1 MNKEALYLM
10 SRYRATG
17 LAAVGAVVALVAAA
31 CGGSSGGSGGG
42 SSGGST
48 SSSSSAS
55 GFNAAVNST
64 VNPSTHKGGT
74 ITYANSSA
82 PDSTDAGNT
91 YYAFNLNFT
100 RLYATPLTTYK
111 SCPGACGTSI
121 VPALATTLGVAS
133 NGNKTWTY
141 HLKSGVKFE
150 DGSPVTSADVKYAVE
165 RTFDRSVLP
174 NGPSYFASLLAGNAA
189 KYPGPFKDKKGN
201 LTAITTPNAT
211 TIVFNLK
218 QPFADFNYV
227 VAFPQTAPVP
237 PNKDT
242 GANYQEHPQST
253 GPYKFQS
260 FQLNKQYTLVPNPMW
275 NPAWD
280 PQVKQLASKV
290 VVNLNVNANDID
302 NRLLAGD
309 IQMDQAGSGVQAA
322 ARARILSSSSL
333 KASSDDPVTGFMW
346 FYYINTKVP
355 PLNNVHCRMAVEFAA
370 NKTNL
375 QTAYGGPVAGGDIA
389 STAMPPTVLGYTKFD
404 FYHALT
410 KPGGDAASAKQQLKL
425 CGHPNGFSTNI
436 AFRSDRPREVAS
448 SQALQASLN
457 SVGIKTTLKGYTAA
471 NYYGTFAGVPNYVHS
486 HQLGLLA
493 GGWGP
498 DWPDMYGWGWALFDG
513 QAIVPAGNA
522 NISELNDAHVNSLF
536 KTLEASSSQ
545 STRNSISAQIDQQV
559 MRDAVMLPAVY
570 SKALL
575 YRSPSLTNVSVNR
588 YYGMYN
594 YGILGTKG

>member
-10 SRYRATG
+10 TSRYRATG
-17 LAAVGAVVALVAAA
+17 LAAAGAAVVALVAAA
-31 CGGSSGGSGGG
+31 CGGSSGGG
-42 SSGGST
+42 
-48 SSSSSAS
+48 SSSSSGSSSSA
-55 GFNAAVNST
+55 GYNAALTKV

-74 ITYANSSA
+74 IIYDNSSA

-111 SCPGACGTSI
+111 SCPGACGATI
-121 VPALATTLGVAS
+121 VPGLATTLGVGTD
-133 NGNKTWTY
+133 GNKTWTF
-141 HLKSGVKFE
+141 HIKSGVKFE
-150 DGSPVTSADVKYAVE
+150 DGQTVTSADVKYAVE

-189 KYPGPFKDKKGN
+189 KYPGPYKDKHGN
-201 LTAITTPNAT
+201 LTAIDTPNAT
-211 TIVFNLK
+211 TIVFHLNE
-218 QPFADFNYV
+218 PFADFNYV

-242 GANYQEHPQST
+242 GANYQQHPQST

-260 FQLNKQYTLVPNPMW
+260 FSLNKQYTLVPNPEW
-275 NPAWD
+275 KPSWD
-280 PQVKQLASKV
+280 PQVSQLASKII
-290 VVNLNVNANDID
+290 VNLNVNANDID

-322 ARARILSSSSL
+322 ARARILSTPSL
-333 KASSDDPVTGFMW
+333 KASSDDPVNGFMW

-355 PLNNVHCRMAVEFAA
+355 PLNNVHCREAVEFAA

-375 QTAYGGPVAGGDIA
+375 QTAYGGPYGGDIA
-389 STAMPPTVLGYTKFD
+389 STSMPPTVLGFTKFD
-404 FYHALT
+404 LYHALSM
-410 KPGGDAASAKQQLKL
+410 PGGDPAAAKAQLKL
-425 CGHPNGFSTNI
+425 CGHPSGFSTNI
-436 AFRSDRPREVAS
+436 AYRSDRPREVAS
-448 SQALQASLN
+448 AQASLS

-486 HQLGLLA
+486 HDLGLLA

-498 DWPDMYGWGWALFDG
+498 DWPDAYGWGWALFDG
-513 QAIVPAGNA
+513 KAIVPAGNA
-522 NISELNDAHVNSLF
+522 NISELNDPAVNNLF
-536 KTLEASSSQ
+536 KKLESSSSQ
-545 STRNSISAQIDQQV
+545 ATRNSISAQIDMAV
-559 MRDAVMLPAVY
+559 MKDAVMLPAVY

-575 YRSPSLTNVSVNR
+575 YRSPALTNVYVSR

-594 YGILGTKG
+594 YGVLGTKG